1 MGEWEQF
8 DGGLFDPALEGGRA
22 AASIR
27 FRSGCVEARVAS
39 GASFELPYAGLRIEL
54 GGHSGRV
61 VFLRGAAEGRVLFSE
76 AKGFLE
82 AVRERG
88 GTTVEAA
95 HEAVLS
101 GINRD
106 RRRGRGLW
114 LIAAVVLAG
123 LAWLI
128 PLGLRAG
135 VDSAVASLPKSVDTQ
150 LGDLAAMEISR
161 TGPAVDDPRALA
173 FAQEVVDK
181 LVAALPPE
189 EREYAFKI
197 TVVENPQVNAF
208 ALPGGRMALL
218 SGLLKRADSAD
229 MVAAVLAHE
238 ISHVTGRHGLRH
250 MARSLG
256 VIAGLQLLLGDV
268 SGIIAILA
276 QGATLAV
283 ITNYSRDHESEA
295 DAAGLKLLAKAGFD
309 PAAMPAFFAKLKSLD
324 SSEIPKGLEWIST
337 HPDHDSRIAAL
348 QALLPSTERGKA
360 AVLKNSFAEAKAAVK
375 GD

>member
-1 MGEWEQF
+1 MGEAEQF
-8 DGGLFDPALEGGRA
+8 DGGIFDASLEGGRA
-22 AASIR
+22 AAVIR
-27 FRSGCVEARVAS
+27 FRTGCVEARVAS
-39 GASFELPYAGLRIEL
+39 GPCYELPYAGLRIEL

-61 VFLRGAAEGRVLFSE
+61 VFLRGAAEGRVIFSE

-88 GTTVEAA
+88 GMTVEAA
-95 HEAVLS
+95 HEAVTS

-123 LAWLI
+123 LVWLI

-135 VDSAVASLPKSVDTQ
+135 VDGAVASMPKSVDAQ
-150 LGDLAAMEISR
+150 LGELAAMEISR
-161 TGPAVDDPRALA
+161 TGPTVDDPRAAA

-181 LVAALPPE
+181 LVAVLPPE

-197 TVVENPQVNAF
+197 TVVENAQVNAF

-218 SGLLKRADSAD
+218 TGLLKRADNAD
-229 MVAAVLAHE
+229 MVAAVIAHE
-238 ISHVTGRHGLRH
+238 ISHVTKRHGLRH
-250 MARSLG
+250 MVRSLG
-256 VIAGLQLLLGDV
+256 VVAGLQLLLGDV
-268 SGIIAILA
+268 SGVAAVLA

-295 DAAGLKLLAKAGFD
+295 DAVGMQMLAKAGFD
-309 PAAMPAFFAKLKSLD
+309 PAAMPAFFEKLKSLD
-324 SSEIPKGLEWIST
+324 ASEMPKGLEWIST

-348 QALLPSTERGKA
+348 RALLPTAERGKA